1 MNIIETIIQQIDIID
16 FIGKYTNLHQS
27 GRYWKGKCPL
37 HESCDTSETLVVFP
51 DTNSFYCFSCE
62 CGGTVIN
69 FLSDKDKISYRA
81 ATEILAKECNISLK
95 DNKEYQL
102 EASEEIRFTREA
114 DMHHKNVGAIGE
126 YLAKRGL
133 TNSTINDFNLGFHSD
148 CLTIPLRNEHGQ
160 YVSMAIRQFNKKPKY
175 KNSPNSILYKKSS
188 FLFNLDLARKNIKD
202 RLYLCEGYMDAIS
215 GHQMGEPTIAYC
227 GSELH
232 RDQIRKLA
240 SFIRKEITIV
250 ICPDNDEAGVKHLP
264 RTRDH
269 FQSMLSKVNVRVLI
283 MPEECKDIN
292 DLLCAGYELADLP
305 TEHIDIFV
313 IKQLIQR
320 YKTIEEQYV
329 VAEAFLKTIRSPMI
343 RAEAIQTLGEIWK
356 RDVSDLKAYFDSG
369 VSSEQDLLE
378 TLHDASSSLSQL
390 RDIYKRGTYP
400 THFQLLDNCIGGISK
415 GQVFLV
421 GAYSASGKSLTL
433 STPLITPTGKIT
445 MGDAK
450 VGTVVIGEDGCP
462 TTITAVYPQGMKDVY
477 RVTFRD
483 GTYVDCCD
491 EHLWKFKTLDD
502 LHRGN
507 NWQVKPLKDIIKG
520 HKIVRGSTGK
530 QGYNLY
536 IPVPKA
542 TQYKE
547 SQHIVDPYVM
557 GALLG
562 DGGFS
567 CNQIYF
573 TNTEEDVIQSVL
585 DKTSSFGHWRKH
597 NIQYRFNKGHGPNP
611 LTDYILGY
619 FGKIKGDKKFIPNE
633 YMVDS
638 IENRLQL
645 VRGLIDTD
653 GSVDKSGIVTFYSC
667 NKRLAEDFADI
678 IRSLGSRCIFR
689 TQQRKDKSTEYT
701 VRILERSDKWFTSQ
715 KHLNKYNSRL
725 SISRKANRK
734 DELAIVSIQ
743 KMGYQEPMQC
753 ITVDNDDHMYLCG
766 DYIPTHNTDV
776 AIEYILRQIVQN
788 KANVVFFSLE
798 MPRGKIMERIV
809 CKILKKR
816 ISEVKELIIQGDPLV
831 NQVLD
836 KIGKK
841 LYIVDENN
849 LSMHDIERYINTI
862 NTRNLMEGGVDV
874 IVVDYFTYLKG
885 AGDYDG
891 ASEQAL
897 MMKGIAK
904 RYNVI
909 FTMLSQL
916 NRSGNTYEEPT
927 MNQLRMTGDLEASA
941 DYILM
946 IWRPDKAPNL
956 SLEKQQELRNIT
968 RCKVEKARDG
978 MNGPP
983 MFELKYNVHTSRL
996 EEVLTTDN

>member
-1 MNIIETIIQQIDIID
+1 MNITETIMQQVDIID

-37 HESCDTSETLVVFP
+37 HESDDTSETLVVFP

-62 CGGTVIN
+62 CGGSVIN
-69 FLSDKDKISYRA
+69 FLSDKEKISYRA
-81 ATEILAKECNISLK
+81 ATEILANECNISLK

-102 EASEEIRFTREA
+102 EASEEMRFTREA
-114 DMHHKNVGAIGE
+114 EMYHKNVKQITE
-126 YLAKRGL
+126 YLHKRGL
-133 TNSTINDFNLGFHSD
+133 SDDTINDFKLGFHND

-160 YVSMAIRQFNKKPKY
+160 HVSLAIRQFNKKPKY
-175 KNSPNSILYKKSS
+175 KNTPNSILYKKSA
-188 FLFNLDLARKNIKD
+188 FLFNLDLARKHIKD
-202 RLYLCEGYMDAIS
+202 TLYLCEGYMDAIS
-215 GHQMGEPTIAYC
+215 GHQMGVPTVAYC

-232 RDQIRKLA
+232 KDQIKKLGN
-240 SFIRKEITIV
+240 FMRKEITIV

-269 FQSMLSKVNVRVLI
+269 FQAMLPRVNVRVLI

-292 DLLCAGYELADLP
+292 DLLCAGYNLQDLP
-305 TEHIDIFV
+305 TEHIDIFTIKQV
-313 IKQLIQR
+313 IKQ
-320 YKTIEEQYV
+320 YKTIEQQYV

-343 RAEAIQTLGEIWK
+343 RAEAIKALGQIWD

-369 VSSEQDLLE
+369 VSAEEDIVE
-378 TLHDASSSLSQL
+378 TLHDASSSLNQL

-415 GQVFLV
+415 GQVLLI
-421 GAYSASGKSLTL
+421 GAYSSSGKS
-433 STPLITPTGKIT
+433 
-445 MGDAK
+445 
-450 VGTVVIGEDGCP
+450 
-462 TTITAVYPQGMKDVY
+462 
-477 RVTFRD
+477 
-483 GTYVDCCD
+483 
-491 EHLWKFKTLDD
+491 
-502 LHRGN
+502 
-507 NWQVKPLKDIIKG
+507 DI
-520 HKIVRGSTGK
+520 
-530 QGYNLY
+530 
-536 IPVPKA
+536 
-542 TQYKE
+542 
-547 SQHIVDPYVM
+547 
-557 GALLG
+557 
-562 DGGFS
+562 
-567 CNQIYF
+567 
-573 TNTEEDVIQSVL
+573 
-585 DKTSSFGHWRKH
+585 
-597 NIQYRFNKGHGPNP
+597 
-611 LTDYILGY
+611 
-619 FGKIKGDKKFIPNE
+619 
-633 YMVDS
+633 
-638 IENRLQL
+638 
-645 VRGLIDTD
+645 
-653 GSVDKSGIVTFYSC
+653 
-667 NKRLAEDFADI
+667 
-678 IRSLGSRCIFR
+678 
-689 TQQRKDKSTEYT
+689 
-701 VRILERSDKWFTSQ
+701 
-715 KHLNKYNSRL
+715 
-725 SISRKANRK
+725 
-734 DELAIVSIQ
+734 
-743 KMGYQEPMQC
+743 
-753 ITVDNDDHMYLCG
+753 
-766 DYIPTHNTDV
+766 

-816 ISEVKELIIQGDPLV
+816 ISEVKELIMNNDPVV
-831 NQVLD
+831 NQVLE

-862 NTRNLMEGGVDV
+862 NTRNIMDGGVDV
-874 IVVDYFTYLKG
+874 IIVDYFTYLKG

-891 ASEQAL
+891 ASQQAL

-946 IWRPDKAPNL
+946 IWRPDRAPNL

-983 MFELKYNVHTSRL
+983 MFELKYNIHTSRL

>member
-1 MNIIETIIQQIDIID
+1 MNITETIIQQVDIID

-37 HESCDTSETLVVFP
+37 HESDDTSETLVVFP

-62 CGGTVIN
+62 CGGSVIN
-69 FLSDKDKISYRA
+69 FLSDKEKVSYRA

-102 EASEEIRFTREA
+102 EASEEMRFTREA
-114 DMHHKNVGAIGE
+114 DMYHKNVGAIGE

-133 TNSTINDFNLGFHSD
+133 TNSTINDFNLGFHAD

-175 KNSPNSILYKKSS
+175 KNTPNSILYKKSS
-188 FLFNLDLARKNIKD
+188 FLFNLDLARKKIKD
-202 RLYLCEGYMDAIS
+202 RLYVCEGYMDAMS
-215 GHQMGEPTIAYC
+215 GHQMGEPTVAYC

-240 SFIRKEITIV
+240 GFIRKEITIV

-269 FQSMLSKVNVRVLI
+269 FQSMLPKANIRVLI

-313 IKQLIQR
+313 IKQLVKR

-329 VAEAFLKTIRSPMI
+329 VAESFLKTIRSPMI
-343 RAEAIQTLGEIWK
+343 RAEAIQALGEIWK

-378 TLHDASSSLSQL
+378 TLHDASSSLNQL

-400 THFQLLDNCIGGISK
+400 THFQLLDNCIGGVSK
-415 GQVFLV
+415 GQVFLI
-421 GAYSASGKSLTL
+421 GAYSSSGKS
-433 STPLITPTGKIT
+433 
-445 MGDAK
+445 
-450 VGTVVIGEDGCP
+450 
-462 TTITAVYPQGMKDVY
+462 
-477 RVTFRD
+477 
-483 GTYVDCCD
+483 
-491 EHLWKFKTLDD
+491 
-502 LHRGN
+502 
-507 NWQVKPLKDIIKG
+507 DI
-520 HKIVRGSTGK
+520 
-530 QGYNLY
+530 
-536 IPVPKA
+536 
-542 TQYKE
+542 
-547 SQHIVDPYVM
+547 
-557 GALLG
+557 
-562 DGGFS
+562 
-567 CNQIYF
+567 
-573 TNTEEDVIQSVL
+573 
-585 DKTSSFGHWRKH
+585 
-597 NIQYRFNKGHGPNP
+597 
-611 LTDYILGY
+611 
-619 FGKIKGDKKFIPNE
+619 
-633 YMVDS
+633 
-638 IENRLQL
+638 
-645 VRGLIDTD
+645 
-653 GSVDKSGIVTFYSC
+653 
-667 NKRLAEDFADI
+667 
-678 IRSLGSRCIFR
+678 
-689 TQQRKDKSTEYT
+689 
-701 VRILERSDKWFTSQ
+701 
-715 KHLNKYNSRL
+715 
-725 SISRKANRK
+725 
-734 DELAIVSIQ
+734 
-743 KMGYQEPMQC
+743 
-753 ITVDNDDHMYLCG
+753 
-766 DYIPTHNTDV
+766 

-862 NTRNLMEGGVDV
+862 NTRNIMEGGVDV

-946 IWRPDKAPNL
+946 IWRPDRAPNL

-983 MFELKYNVHTSRL
+983 MFELKYDVNTSRL

>member
-1 MNIIETIIQQIDIID
+1 MNITETIMQQVDIID

-37 HESCDTSETLVVFP
+37 HESDDTSETLVVFP

-62 CGGTVIN
+62 CGGSVIN
-69 FLSDKDKISYRA
+69 FLSDKEKISYRA
-81 ATEILAKECNISLK
+81 ATEILANECNISLK

-102 EASEEIRFTREA
+102 EASEEMRFTREA
-114 DMHHKNVGAIGE
+114 DMYHKNVKHIAD
-126 YLAKRGL
+126 YLHKRGL
-133 TNSTINDFNLGFHSD
+133 SDDTINDFKLGFHND

-160 YVSMAIRQFNKKPKY
+160 HVSLAIRQFNKKPKY
-175 KNSPNSILYKKSS
+175 KNTPNSILYKKSG
-188 FLFNLDLARKNIKD
+188 FLFNLDLARKHIKD
-202 RLYLCEGYMDAIS
+202 TLYLCEGYMDAIS
-215 GHQMGEPTIAYC
+215 GHQMGVPTVAYC

-232 RDQIRKLA
+232 KDQIKKLG
-240 SFIRKEITIV
+240 SFMRKEITIV

-269 FQSMLSKVNVRVLI
+269 FQAMLPRVNVRVLI

-292 DLLCAGYELADLP
+292 DLLCAGYNLQDLP
-305 TEHIDIFV
+305 TEHIDIFTIKQV
-313 IKQLIQR
+313 IKQ
-320 YKTIEEQYV
+320 YKTIEQQYV

-343 RAEAIQTLGEIWK
+343 RAEAIKALGQIWD

-369 VSSEQDLLE
+369 VSAEEDIVE
-378 TLHDASSSLSQL
+378 TLHDASSSLNQL

-415 GQVFLV
+415 GQVLLI
-421 GAYSASGKSLTL
+421 GAYSSSGKS
-433 STPLITPTGKIT
+433 
-445 MGDAK
+445 
-450 VGTVVIGEDGCP
+450 
-462 TTITAVYPQGMKDVY
+462 
-477 RVTFRD
+477 
-483 GTYVDCCD
+483 
-491 EHLWKFKTLDD
+491 
-502 LHRGN
+502 
-507 NWQVKPLKDIIKG
+507 DI
-520 HKIVRGSTGK
+520 
-530 QGYNLY
+530 
-536 IPVPKA
+536 
-542 TQYKE
+542 
-547 SQHIVDPYVM
+547 
-557 GALLG
+557 
-562 DGGFS
+562 
-567 CNQIYF
+567 
-573 TNTEEDVIQSVL
+573 
-585 DKTSSFGHWRKH
+585 
-597 NIQYRFNKGHGPNP
+597 
-611 LTDYILGY
+611 
-619 FGKIKGDKKFIPNE
+619 
-633 YMVDS
+633 
-638 IENRLQL
+638 
-645 VRGLIDTD
+645 
-653 GSVDKSGIVTFYSC
+653 
-667 NKRLAEDFADI
+667 
-678 IRSLGSRCIFR
+678 
-689 TQQRKDKSTEYT
+689 
-701 VRILERSDKWFTSQ
+701 
-715 KHLNKYNSRL
+715 
-725 SISRKANRK
+725 
-734 DELAIVSIQ
+734 
-743 KMGYQEPMQC
+743 
-753 ITVDNDDHMYLCG
+753 
-766 DYIPTHNTDV
+766 

-816 ISEVKELIIQGDPLV
+816 ISEVKELIMDGDPVV
-831 NQVLD
+831 NQVLE

-862 NTRNLMEGGVDV
+862 NTRNIMEGGVDV

-891 ASEQAL
+891 ASQQAL

-946 IWRPDKAPNL
+946 IWRPDRAPNL

>member
-1 MNIIETIIQQIDIID
+1 MNITETIMQQVDIID

-37 HESCDTSETLVVFP
+37 HESDDVSETLVVFP

-62 CGGTVIN
+62 CGGSVIN
-69 FLSDKDKISYRA
+69 FLSDKEKVSYRA
-81 ATEILAKECNISLK
+81 ATEILAKECNINLR

-102 EASEEIRFTREA
+102 EASEEMRFTREA
-114 DMHHKNVGAIGE
+114 DMYHKNVHATLE
-126 YLAKRGL
+126 YLHKRGL
-133 TNSTINDFNLGFHSD
+133 SDDAINGFKLGFANDS
-148 CLTIPLRNEHGQ
+148 LTIPLRNEHGQ

-175 KNSPNSILYKKSS
+175 KNTPNSMLYKKSG
-188 FLFNLDLARKNIKD
+188 FLFNLDLARKQIKD
-202 RLYLCEGYMDAIS
+202 TLYVCEGYMDAIS
-215 GHQMGEPTIAYC
+215 GYQMGVPTVAYC

-232 RDQIRKLA
+232 KDQIKKLGTFMRKD
-240 SFIRKEITIV
+240 ITIV

-269 FQSMLSKVNVRVLI
+269 FQSMFPRMNIRVLV

-292 DLLCAGYELADLP
+292 DLLCAGYNIQELP

-313 IKQLIQR
+313 IKQLITR

-329 VAEAFLKTIRSPMI
+329 VAESFLKTIRSPMI
-343 RAEAIQTLGEIWK
+343 RAEAIQALGKIWN

-369 VSSEQDLLE
+369 VSSEEDVVE
-378 TLHDASSSLSQL
+378 SLHDASSSLNQL

-415 GQVFLV
+415 GQVLLI
-421 GAYSASGKSLTL
+421 GAYSSSGKS
-433 STPLITPTGKIT
+433 
-445 MGDAK
+445 
-450 VGTVVIGEDGCP
+450 
-462 TTITAVYPQGMKDVY
+462 
-477 RVTFRD
+477 
-483 GTYVDCCD
+483 
-491 EHLWKFKTLDD
+491 
-502 LHRGN
+502 
-507 NWQVKPLKDIIKG
+507 DI
-520 HKIVRGSTGK
+520 
-530 QGYNLY
+530 
-536 IPVPKA
+536 
-542 TQYKE
+542 
-547 SQHIVDPYVM
+547 
-557 GALLG
+557 
-562 DGGFS
+562 
-567 CNQIYF
+567 
-573 TNTEEDVIQSVL
+573 
-585 DKTSSFGHWRKH
+585 
-597 NIQYRFNKGHGPNP
+597 
-611 LTDYILGY
+611 
-619 FGKIKGDKKFIPNE
+619 
-633 YMVDS
+633 
-638 IENRLQL
+638 
-645 VRGLIDTD
+645 
-653 GSVDKSGIVTFYSC
+653 
-667 NKRLAEDFADI
+667 
-678 IRSLGSRCIFR
+678 
-689 TQQRKDKSTEYT
+689 
-701 VRILERSDKWFTSQ
+701 
-715 KHLNKYNSRL
+715 
-725 SISRKANRK
+725 
-734 DELAIVSIQ
+734 
-743 KMGYQEPMQC
+743 
-753 ITVDNDDHMYLCG
+753 
-766 DYIPTHNTDV
+766 
-776 AIEYILRQIVQN
+776 AIEYILRQIIQN

-798 MPRGKIMERIV
+798 MPRGKIMERII

-816 ISEVKELIIQGDPLV
+816 IPEVKELIMNGDTVV

-862 NTRNLMEGGVDV
+862 NTRNIMEGGVDD

-885 AGDYDG
+885 AGDYEG
-891 ASEQAL
+891 ASAQAL

-946 IWRPDKAPNL
+946 IWRPDRAPNL

-978 MNGPP
+978 MSGPS

-996 EEVLTTDN
+996 DEVLTTDA

>member
-1 MNIIETIIQQIDIID
+1 MNITETIIQQIDIID
-16 FIGKYTNLHQS
+16 FIGKHTNLHQS

-37 HESCDTSETLVVFP
+37 HESDDTSETLVVFP

-69 FLSDKDKISYRA
+69 FVSDKDKISYRA

-102 EASEEIRFTREA
+102 EASEEMRFTREA
-114 DMHHKNVGAIGE
+114 DMYHKNVGAIGE

-160 YVSMAIRQFNKKPKY
+160 YVSMVIRQFSKKPKY
-175 KNSPNSILYKKSS
+175 KNTPNSILYKKSS
-188 FLFNLDLARKNIKD
+188 FLFNLDLARKKIKD

-215 GHQMGEPTIAYC
+215 GHQMGEPTVAYC

-240 SFIRKEITIV
+240 GFIRKEITIV

-269 FQSMLSKVNVRVLI
+269 FQSMLPKTNVRVLV

-313 IKQLIQR
+313 IKQLIKR

-378 TLHDASSSLSQL
+378 TLHDASSSLNQL

-400 THFQLLDNCIGGISK
+400 THFKLLDNCIGGISK

-421 GAYSASGKSLTL
+421 GAYSSSGKS
-433 STPLITPTGKIT
+433 
-445 MGDAK
+445 
-450 VGTVVIGEDGCP
+450 
-462 TTITAVYPQGMKDVY
+462 
-477 RVTFRD
+477 
-483 GTYVDCCD
+483 
-491 EHLWKFKTLDD
+491 
-502 LHRGN
+502 
-507 NWQVKPLKDIIKG
+507 DI
-520 HKIVRGSTGK
+520 
-530 QGYNLY
+530 
-536 IPVPKA
+536 
-542 TQYKE
+542 
-547 SQHIVDPYVM
+547 
-557 GALLG
+557 
-562 DGGFS
+562 
-567 CNQIYF
+567 
-573 TNTEEDVIQSVL
+573 
-585 DKTSSFGHWRKH
+585 
-597 NIQYRFNKGHGPNP
+597 
-611 LTDYILGY
+611 
-619 FGKIKGDKKFIPNE
+619 
-633 YMVDS
+633 
-638 IENRLQL
+638 
-645 VRGLIDTD
+645 
-653 GSVDKSGIVTFYSC
+653 
-667 NKRLAEDFADI
+667 
-678 IRSLGSRCIFR
+678 
-689 TQQRKDKSTEYT
+689 
-701 VRILERSDKWFTSQ
+701 
-715 KHLNKYNSRL
+715 
-725 SISRKANRK
+725 
-734 DELAIVSIQ
+734 
-743 KMGYQEPMQC
+743 
-753 ITVDNDDHMYLCG
+753 
-766 DYIPTHNTDV
+766 

-885 AGDYDG
+885 AGDYEG

-956 SLEKQQELRNIT
+956 SLEKQQEFRNIT

>member
-1 MNIIETIIQQIDIID
+1 MQQVDIID

-37 HESCDTSETLVVFP
+37 HESDDTSETLVVFP

-62 CGGTVIN
+62 CGGSVIN
-69 FLSDKDKISYRA
+69 FLSDKEKISYRA
-81 ATEILAKECNISLK
+81 ATEILANECNISLK

-102 EASEEIRFTREA
+102 EASEEMRFTREA
-114 DMHHKNVGAIGE
+114 EMYHKNVKQITD
-126 YLAKRGL
+126 YLHKRGL
-133 TNSTINDFNLGFHSD
+133 SDDTINDFKLGFHND

-160 YVSMAIRQFNKKPKY
+160 HVSLAIRQFNKKPKY
-175 KNSPNSILYKKSS
+175 KNTPNSILYKKSA
-188 FLFNLDLARKNIKD
+188 FLFNLDLARKHIKD
-202 RLYLCEGYMDAIS
+202 TIYLCEGYMDAIS
-215 GHQMGEPTIAYC
+215 GHQMGVPTVAYC

-232 RDQIRKLA
+232 KDQIKKLGN
-240 SFIRKEITIV
+240 FMRKEITIV

-269 FQSMLSKVNVRVLI
+269 FQAMLPRVNVRVLI

-292 DLLCAGYELADLP
+292 DLLCAGYNIQDLP
-305 TEHIDIFV
+305 TEHIDIFTIKQV
-313 IKQLIQR
+313 IKQ
-320 YKTIEEQYV
+320 YKTIEQQYV

-343 RAEAIQTLGEIWK
+343 RAEAIKAIGQIWD

-369 VSSEQDLLE
+369 VSAEEDIVE
-378 TLHDASSSLSQL
+378 TLHDASSSLNQL

-415 GQVFLV
+415 GQVLLI
-421 GAYSASGKSLTL
+421 GAYSSSGKS
-433 STPLITPTGKIT
+433 
-445 MGDAK
+445 
-450 VGTVVIGEDGCP
+450 
-462 TTITAVYPQGMKDVY
+462 
-477 RVTFRD
+477 
-483 GTYVDCCD
+483 
-491 EHLWKFKTLDD
+491 
-502 LHRGN
+502 
-507 NWQVKPLKDIIKG
+507 DI
-520 HKIVRGSTGK
+520 
-530 QGYNLY
+530 
-536 IPVPKA
+536 
-542 TQYKE
+542 
-547 SQHIVDPYVM
+547 
-557 GALLG
+557 
-562 DGGFS
+562 
-567 CNQIYF
+567 
-573 TNTEEDVIQSVL
+573 
-585 DKTSSFGHWRKH
+585 
-597 NIQYRFNKGHGPNP
+597 
-611 LTDYILGY
+611 
-619 FGKIKGDKKFIPNE
+619 
-633 YMVDS
+633 
-638 IENRLQL
+638 
-645 VRGLIDTD
+645 
-653 GSVDKSGIVTFYSC
+653 
-667 NKRLAEDFADI
+667 
-678 IRSLGSRCIFR
+678 
-689 TQQRKDKSTEYT
+689 
-701 VRILERSDKWFTSQ
+701 
-715 KHLNKYNSRL
+715 
-725 SISRKANRK
+725 
-734 DELAIVSIQ
+734 
-743 KMGYQEPMQC
+743 
-753 ITVDNDDHMYLCG
+753 
-766 DYIPTHNTDV
+766 

-816 ISEVKELIIQGDPLV
+816 ISEVKELIMNNDPVV
-831 NQVLD
+831 NQVLE

-862 NTRNLMEGGVDV
+862 NTRNIMDGGVDV

-891 ASEQAL
+891 ASQQAL

-946 IWRPDKAPNL
+946 IWRPDRAPNL

-983 MFELKYNVHTSRL
+983 MFELKYNIHTSRL

>member
-1 MNIIETIIQQIDIID
+1 MNITETIMQQVDIID

-37 HESCDTSETLVVFP
+37 HESDDTSETLVVFP

-62 CGGTVIN
+62 CGGSVIN
-69 FLSDKDKISYRA
+69 FLSDKEKISYRA
-81 ATEILAKECNISLK
+81 ATEILANECNISLK

-102 EASEEIRFTREA
+102 EASEEMRFTREA
-114 DMHHKNVGAIGE
+114 EMYHKNVKQITD
-126 YLAKRGL
+126 YLHKRGL
-133 TNSTINDFNLGFHSD
+133 SDDTINDFKLGFHND

-160 YVSMAIRQFNKKPKY
+160 HVSLAIRQFNKKPKY
-175 KNSPNSILYKKSS
+175 KNTPNSILYKKSA
-188 FLFNLDLARKNIKD
+188 FLFNLDLARKHIKD
-202 RLYLCEGYMDAIS
+202 TLYLCEGYMDAIS
-215 GHQMGEPTIAYC
+215 GHQMGVPTVAYC

-232 RDQIRKLA
+232 KDQIKKLGN
-240 SFIRKEITIV
+240 FMRKEITIV

-269 FQSMLSKVNVRVLI
+269 FQAMLPRVNVRVLI

-292 DLLCAGYELADLP
+292 DLLCAGYNLQDLP
-305 TEHIDIFV
+305 TEHIDIFTIKQV
-313 IKQLIQR
+313 IKQ
-320 YKTIEEQYV
+320 YKTIEQQYV

-343 RAEAIQTLGEIWK
+343 RAEAIKALGQIWD

-369 VSSEQDLLE
+369 VSAEEDIVE
-378 TLHDASSSLSQL
+378 TLHDASSSLNQL

-415 GQVFLV
+415 GQVLLI
-421 GAYSASGKSLTL
+421 GAYSSSGKS
-433 STPLITPTGKIT
+433 
-445 MGDAK
+445 
-450 VGTVVIGEDGCP
+450 
-462 TTITAVYPQGMKDVY
+462 
-477 RVTFRD
+477 
-483 GTYVDCCD
+483 
-491 EHLWKFKTLDD
+491 
-502 LHRGN
+502 
-507 NWQVKPLKDIIKG
+507 DI
-520 HKIVRGSTGK
+520 
-530 QGYNLY
+530 
-536 IPVPKA
+536 
-542 TQYKE
+542 
-547 SQHIVDPYVM
+547 
-557 GALLG
+557 
-562 DGGFS
+562 
-567 CNQIYF
+567 
-573 TNTEEDVIQSVL
+573 
-585 DKTSSFGHWRKH
+585 
-597 NIQYRFNKGHGPNP
+597 
-611 LTDYILGY
+611 
-619 FGKIKGDKKFIPNE
+619 
-633 YMVDS
+633 
-638 IENRLQL
+638 
-645 VRGLIDTD
+645 
-653 GSVDKSGIVTFYSC
+653 
-667 NKRLAEDFADI
+667 
-678 IRSLGSRCIFR
+678 
-689 TQQRKDKSTEYT
+689 
-701 VRILERSDKWFTSQ
+701 
-715 KHLNKYNSRL
+715 
-725 SISRKANRK
+725 
-734 DELAIVSIQ
+734 
-743 KMGYQEPMQC
+743 
-753 ITVDNDDHMYLCG
+753 
-766 DYIPTHNTDV
+766 

-816 ISEVKELIIQGDPLV
+816 ISEVKELIMNNDPVV
-831 NQVLD
+831 NQVLE

-862 NTRNLMEGGVDV
+862 NTRNIMDGGVDV

-891 ASEQAL
+891 ASQQAL

-946 IWRPDKAPNL
+946 IWRPDRAPNL

-983 MFELKYNVHTSRL
+983 MFELKYNIHTSRL

>member
-1 MNIIETIIQQIDIID
+1 MNITETIIQQVDIID

-37 HESCDTSETLVVFP
+37 HESDDTSETLVVFP

-62 CGGTVIN
+62 CGGSVIN
-69 FLSDKDKISYRA
+69 FLSDKEKVSYRA
-81 ATEILAKECNISLK
+81 ATELLAKECNISLK
-95 DNKEYQL
+95 NNKEYQL
-102 EASEEIRFTREA
+102 EASEEMRFTREA
-114 DMHHKNVGAIGE
+114 DMYHKNVGAIGE

-175 KNSPNSILYKKSS
+175 KNTPNSILYKKSS

-202 RLYLCEGYMDAIS
+202 RLYVCEGYMDAMS
-215 GHQMGEPTIAYC
+215 GHQMGEPTVAYC

-240 SFIRKEITIV
+240 GFIRKEITIV

-269 FQSMLSKVNVRVLI
+269 FQSMLPKANIRVLI

-292 DLLCAGYELADLP
+292 DLLCTGYELSELP

-313 IKQLIQR
+313 IKQLVKR

-329 VAEAFLKTIRSPMI
+329 VAESFLKTIRSPMI
-343 RAEAIQTLGEIWK
+343 RAEAIQALGEIWN

-378 TLHDASSSLSQL
+378 TLHDASSSLNQL

-400 THFQLLDNCIGGISK
+400 THFQLLDNCIGGVSK
-415 GQVFLV
+415 GQVFLI
-421 GAYSASGKSLTL
+421 GAYSSSGKS
-433 STPLITPTGKIT
+433 
-445 MGDAK
+445 
-450 VGTVVIGEDGCP
+450 
-462 TTITAVYPQGMKDVY
+462 
-477 RVTFRD
+477 
-483 GTYVDCCD
+483 
-491 EHLWKFKTLDD
+491 
-502 LHRGN
+502 
-507 NWQVKPLKDIIKG
+507 DI
-520 HKIVRGSTGK
+520 
-530 QGYNLY
+530 
-536 IPVPKA
+536 
-542 TQYKE
+542 
-547 SQHIVDPYVM
+547 
-557 GALLG
+557 
-562 DGGFS
+562 
-567 CNQIYF
+567 
-573 TNTEEDVIQSVL
+573 
-585 DKTSSFGHWRKH
+585 
-597 NIQYRFNKGHGPNP
+597 
-611 LTDYILGY
+611 
-619 FGKIKGDKKFIPNE
+619 
-633 YMVDS
+633 
-638 IENRLQL
+638 
-645 VRGLIDTD
+645 
-653 GSVDKSGIVTFYSC
+653 
-667 NKRLAEDFADI
+667 
-678 IRSLGSRCIFR
+678 
-689 TQQRKDKSTEYT
+689 
-701 VRILERSDKWFTSQ
+701 
-715 KHLNKYNSRL
+715 
-725 SISRKANRK
+725 
-734 DELAIVSIQ
+734 
-743 KMGYQEPMQC
+743 
-753 ITVDNDDHMYLCG
+753 
-766 DYIPTHNTDV
+766 

-816 ISEVKELIIQGDPLV
+816 IAEVKELIIQGDPLV

-862 NTRNLMEGGVDV
+862 NTRNIMEGGVDV

-946 IWRPDKAPNL
+946 IWRPDRAPNL

-978 MNGPP
+978 MSGPP
-983 MFELKYNVHTSRL
+983 MFELKYNVETCRL
-996 EEVLTTDN
+996 EEVLTTD

>member
-1 MNIIETIIQQIDIID
+1 MNITETIIQQVDIID

-37 HESCDTSETLVVFP
+37 HESDDTSETLVVFP

-62 CGGTVIN
+62 CGGSVIN
-69 FLSDKDKISYRA
+69 FLSDKEKVSYRA

-102 EASEEIRFTREA
+102 EASEEMRFTREA
-114 DMHHKNVGAIGE
+114 DMYHKNVGAIGE

-175 KNSPNSILYKKSS
+175 KNTPNSILYKKSS
-188 FLFNLDLARKNIKD
+188 FLFNLDLARKKIKD
-202 RLYLCEGYMDAIS
+202 RLYVCEGYMDAMS
-215 GHQMGEPTIAYC
+215 GHQMGEPTVAYC

-240 SFIRKEITIV
+240 GFIRKEITIV

-269 FQSMLSKVNVRVLI
+269 FQSMLPKANIRVLI

-313 IKQLIQR
+313 IKQLVKR

-329 VAEAFLKTIRSPMI
+329 VAESFLKTIRSPMI
-343 RAEAIQTLGEIWK
+343 RAEAIQALGEIWK

-378 TLHDASSSLSQL
+378 TLHDASSSLNQL

-400 THFQLLDNCIGGISK
+400 THFQLLDNCIGGVSK
-415 GQVFLV
+415 GQVFLI
-421 GAYSASGKSLTL
+421 GAYSSSGKS
-433 STPLITPTGKIT
+433 
-445 MGDAK
+445 
-450 VGTVVIGEDGCP
+450 
-462 TTITAVYPQGMKDVY
+462 
-477 RVTFRD
+477 
-483 GTYVDCCD
+483 
-491 EHLWKFKTLDD
+491 
-502 LHRGN
+502 
-507 NWQVKPLKDIIKG
+507 DI
-520 HKIVRGSTGK
+520 
-530 QGYNLY
+530 
-536 IPVPKA
+536 
-542 TQYKE
+542 
-547 SQHIVDPYVM
+547 
-557 GALLG
+557 
-562 DGGFS
+562 
-567 CNQIYF
+567 
-573 TNTEEDVIQSVL
+573 
-585 DKTSSFGHWRKH
+585 
-597 NIQYRFNKGHGPNP
+597 
-611 LTDYILGY
+611 
-619 FGKIKGDKKFIPNE
+619 
-633 YMVDS
+633 
-638 IENRLQL
+638 
-645 VRGLIDTD
+645 
-653 GSVDKSGIVTFYSC
+653 
-667 NKRLAEDFADI
+667 
-678 IRSLGSRCIFR
+678 
-689 TQQRKDKSTEYT
+689 
-701 VRILERSDKWFTSQ
+701 
-715 KHLNKYNSRL
+715 
-725 SISRKANRK
+725 
-734 DELAIVSIQ
+734 
-743 KMGYQEPMQC
+743 
-753 ITVDNDDHMYLCG
+753 
-766 DYIPTHNTDV
+766 

-816 ISEVKELIIQGDPLV
+816 IAEVKELIIQGDPLV

-862 NTRNLMEGGVDV
+862 NTRNIMEGGVDV

-946 IWRPDKAPNL
+946 IWRPDRAPNL

-983 MFELKYNVHTSRL
+983 MFELKYDVYTSRL

>member
-1 MNIIETIIQQIDIID
+1 MNITETIIQQVDIID

-37 HESCDTSETLVVFP
+37 HESDDTSETLVVFP

-62 CGGTVIN
+62 CGGSVIN
-69 FLSDKDKISYRA
+69 FLSDKEKISYRA

-102 EASEEIRFTREA
+102 EASEEMRFTREA
-114 DMHHKNVGAIGE
+114 DMYHKNIGSIGE

-160 YVSMAIRQFNKKPKY
+160 YVSMAVRQFNKKPKY
-175 KNSPNSILYKKSS
+175 KNTPNSILYKKSS
-188 FLFNLDLARKNIKD
+188 FLFNLDLARKKIKD
-202 RLYLCEGYMDAIS
+202 RLYVCEGYMDAMS
-215 GHQMGEPTIAYC
+215 GHQMGESTVAYC

-240 SFIRKEITIV
+240 GFIRKEITIV

-269 FQSMLSKVNVRVLI
+269 FQSMLPKANIRVLI

-313 IKQLIQR
+313 IKQLVKR

-329 VAEAFLKTIRSPMI
+329 VAESFLKTIRSPMI
-343 RAEAIQTLGEIWK
+343 RAEAIQALGEIWN

-378 TLHDASSSLSQL
+378 TLHDASSSLNQL

-400 THFQLLDNCIGGISK
+400 THFQLLDNCIGGVSK
-415 GQVFLV
+415 GQVFLI
-421 GAYSASGKSLTL
+421 GAYSSSGKS
-433 STPLITPTGKIT
+433 
-445 MGDAK
+445 
-450 VGTVVIGEDGCP
+450 
-462 TTITAVYPQGMKDVY
+462 
-477 RVTFRD
+477 
-483 GTYVDCCD
+483 
-491 EHLWKFKTLDD
+491 
-502 LHRGN
+502 
-507 NWQVKPLKDIIKG
+507 DI
-520 HKIVRGSTGK
+520 
-530 QGYNLY
+530 
-536 IPVPKA
+536 
-542 TQYKE
+542 
-547 SQHIVDPYVM
+547 
-557 GALLG
+557 
-562 DGGFS
+562 
-567 CNQIYF
+567 
-573 TNTEEDVIQSVL
+573 
-585 DKTSSFGHWRKH
+585 
-597 NIQYRFNKGHGPNP
+597 
-611 LTDYILGY
+611 
-619 FGKIKGDKKFIPNE
+619 
-633 YMVDS
+633 
-638 IENRLQL
+638 
-645 VRGLIDTD
+645 
-653 GSVDKSGIVTFYSC
+653 
-667 NKRLAEDFADI
+667 
-678 IRSLGSRCIFR
+678 
-689 TQQRKDKSTEYT
+689 
-701 VRILERSDKWFTSQ
+701 
-715 KHLNKYNSRL
+715 
-725 SISRKANRK
+725 
-734 DELAIVSIQ
+734 
-743 KMGYQEPMQC
+743 
-753 ITVDNDDHMYLCG
+753 
-766 DYIPTHNTDV
+766 

-862 NTRNLMEGGVDV
+862 NTRNIMEGGVDV

-946 IWRPDKAPNL
+946 IWRPDRAPNL

-978 MNGPP
+978 MSGPP
-983 MFELKYNVHTSRL
+983 MFELKYNVETCRL
-996 EEVLTTDN
+996 EEVLTTD

>member
-1 MNIIETIIQQIDIID
+1 MNITETIIQQVDIID

-37 HESCDTSETLVVFP
+37 HESDDTSETLVVFP

-102 EASEEIRFTREA
+102 EASEEMRFTREA
-114 DMHHKNVGAIGE
+114 DMYHKNVGAIGE

-175 KNSPNSILYKKSS
+175 KNTPNSILYKKSS
-188 FLFNLDLARKNIKD
+188 FLFNLDLARKKIKD
-202 RLYLCEGYMDAIS
+202 RLYVCEGYMDAMS
-215 GHQMGEPTIAYC
+215 GHQMGEPTVAYC

-240 SFIRKEITIV
+240 GFIRKEITIV

-269 FQSMLSKVNVRVLI
+269 FQSMLPKANIRVLI

-313 IKQLIQR
+313 IKQLVKR

-343 RAEAIQTLGEIWK
+343 RAEAIQALGEIWK

-378 TLHDASSSLSQL
+378 TLHDASSSLNQL

-400 THFQLLDNCIGGISK
+400 THFQLLDNCIGGVSK
-415 GQVFLV
+415 GQVFLI
-421 GAYSASGKSLTL
+421 GAYSSSGKS
-433 STPLITPTGKIT
+433 
-445 MGDAK
+445 
-450 VGTVVIGEDGCP
+450 
-462 TTITAVYPQGMKDVY
+462 
-477 RVTFRD
+477 
-483 GTYVDCCD
+483 
-491 EHLWKFKTLDD
+491 
-502 LHRGN
+502 
-507 NWQVKPLKDIIKG
+507 DI
-520 HKIVRGSTGK
+520 
-530 QGYNLY
+530 
-536 IPVPKA
+536 
-542 TQYKE
+542 
-547 SQHIVDPYVM
+547 
-557 GALLG
+557 
-562 DGGFS
+562 
-567 CNQIYF
+567 
-573 TNTEEDVIQSVL
+573 
-585 DKTSSFGHWRKH
+585 
-597 NIQYRFNKGHGPNP
+597 
-611 LTDYILGY
+611 
-619 FGKIKGDKKFIPNE
+619 
-633 YMVDS
+633 
-638 IENRLQL
+638 
-645 VRGLIDTD
+645 
-653 GSVDKSGIVTFYSC
+653 
-667 NKRLAEDFADI
+667 
-678 IRSLGSRCIFR
+678 
-689 TQQRKDKSTEYT
+689 
-701 VRILERSDKWFTSQ
+701 
-715 KHLNKYNSRL
+715 
-725 SISRKANRK
+725 
-734 DELAIVSIQ
+734 
-743 KMGYQEPMQC
+743 
-753 ITVDNDDHMYLCG
+753 
-766 DYIPTHNTDV
+766 

-816 ISEVKELIIQGDPLV
+816 IAEVKELIIQGDPLV

-862 NTRNLMEGGVDV
+862 NTRNIMEGGVDV

-916 NRSGNTYEEPT
+916 NRSGNTYDEPT

-946 IWRPDKAPNL
+946 IWRPDRAPNL

-983 MFELKYNVHTSRL
+983 MFELKYDVNTSRL

>member
-1 MNIIETIIQQIDIID
+1 MNITETIMQQVDIID

-37 HESCDTSETLVVFP
+37 HESDDTSETLVVFP

-62 CGGTVIN
+62 CGGSVIN
-69 FLSDKDKISYRA
+69 FLSDKEKISYRA
-81 ATEILAKECNISLK
+81 ATEILANECNISLK

-102 EASEEIRFTREA
+102 EASEEMRFTREA
-114 DMHHKNVGAIGE
+114 EMYHKNVKQITD
-126 YLAKRGL
+126 YLHKRGL
-133 TNSTINDFNLGFHSD
+133 SDDTINDFKLGFHND

-160 YVSMAIRQFNKKPKY
+160 HVSLAIRQFNKKPKY
-175 KNSPNSILYKKSS
+175 KNTPNSILYKKSA
-188 FLFNLDLARKNIKD
+188 FLFNLDLARKHIKD
-202 RLYLCEGYMDAIS
+202 TLYLCEGYMDAIS
-215 GHQMGEPTIAYC
+215 GHQMGVPTVAYC

-232 RDQIRKLA
+232 KDQIKKLGN
-240 SFIRKEITIV
+240 FMRKEITIV

-269 FQSMLSKVNVRVLI
+269 FQAMLPRVNVRVLI

-292 DLLCAGYELADLP
+292 DLLCAGYNLQDLP
-305 TEHIDIFV
+305 TEHIDIFT
-313 IKQLIQR
+313 IKQIIKQ
-320 YKTIEEQYV
+320 YKTIEQQYV

-343 RAEAIQTLGEIWK
+343 RAEAIKALGQIWD

-369 VSSEQDLLE
+369 VSAEEDIVE
-378 TLHDASSSLSQL
+378 TLHDASSSLNQL

-415 GQVFLV
+415 GQVLLI
-421 GAYSASGKSLTL
+421 GAYSSSGKS
-433 STPLITPTGKIT
+433 
-445 MGDAK
+445 
-450 VGTVVIGEDGCP
+450 
-462 TTITAVYPQGMKDVY
+462 
-477 RVTFRD
+477 
-483 GTYVDCCD
+483 
-491 EHLWKFKTLDD
+491 
-502 LHRGN
+502 
-507 NWQVKPLKDIIKG
+507 DI
-520 HKIVRGSTGK
+520 
-530 QGYNLY
+530 
-536 IPVPKA
+536 
-542 TQYKE
+542 
-547 SQHIVDPYVM
+547 
-557 GALLG
+557 
-562 DGGFS
+562 
-567 CNQIYF
+567 
-573 TNTEEDVIQSVL
+573 
-585 DKTSSFGHWRKH
+585 
-597 NIQYRFNKGHGPNP
+597 
-611 LTDYILGY
+611 
-619 FGKIKGDKKFIPNE
+619 
-633 YMVDS
+633 
-638 IENRLQL
+638 
-645 VRGLIDTD
+645 
-653 GSVDKSGIVTFYSC
+653 
-667 NKRLAEDFADI
+667 
-678 IRSLGSRCIFR
+678 
-689 TQQRKDKSTEYT
+689 
-701 VRILERSDKWFTSQ
+701 
-715 KHLNKYNSRL
+715 
-725 SISRKANRK
+725 
-734 DELAIVSIQ
+734 
-743 KMGYQEPMQC
+743 
-753 ITVDNDDHMYLCG
+753 
-766 DYIPTHNTDV
+766 

-816 ISEVKELIIQGDPLV
+816 ISEVKELIMNNDPVV
-831 NQVLD
+831 NQVLE

-862 NTRNLMEGGVDV
+862 NTRNIMDGGVDV

-891 ASEQAL
+891 ASQQAL

-946 IWRPDKAPNL
+946 IWRPDRAPNL

-983 MFELKYNVHTSRL
+983 MFELKYNIHTSRL

>member
-1 MNIIETIIQQIDIID
+1 MNITETIMQQVDIID

-37 HESCDTSETLVVFP
+37 HESDDVSETLVVFP

-62 CGGTVIN
+62 CGGSVIN
-69 FLSDKDKISYRA
+69 FLSDKEKVSYRA
-81 ATEILAKECNISLK
+81 ATEILAKECNINLR

-102 EASEEIRFTREA
+102 EASEEMRFTREA
-114 DMHHKNVGAIGE
+114 DMYHKNVHATLE
-126 YLAKRGL
+126 YLHKRGL
-133 TNSTINDFNLGFHSD
+133 SDDTINAFKLGFANDS
-148 CLTIPLRNEHGQ
+148 LTIPLRNEHGQ

-175 KNSPNSILYKKSS
+175 KNTPNSMLYKKSG
-188 FLFNLDLARKNIKD
+188 FLFNLDLARKQIKD
-202 RLYLCEGYMDAIS
+202 TLYVCEGYMDAIS
-215 GHQMGEPTIAYC
+215 GYQMGVPTVAYC

-232 RDQIRKLA
+232 KDQIKKLGTFMRKD
-240 SFIRKEITIV
+240 ITIV

-269 FQSMLSKVNVRVLI
+269 FQSMFPRMNIRVLV

-292 DLLCAGYELADLP
+292 DLLCAGYNIQELP

-313 IKQLIQR
+313 IKQLITR

-329 VAEAFLKTIRSPMI
+329 VAESFLKTIRSPMI
-343 RAEAIQTLGEIWK
+343 RAEAIQALGKIWN

-369 VSSEQDLLE
+369 VSSEEDVVE
-378 TLHDASSSLSQL
+378 SLHDASSSLNQL

-415 GQVFLV
+415 GQVLLI
-421 GAYSASGKSLTL
+421 GAYSASGKALTFD
-433 STPLITPTGKIT
+433 TPLITPTGKIL
-445 MGDAK
+445 MKDVK
-450 VGTVVIGEDGCP
+450 VGDILIGEDGKP
-462 TTITAVYPQGMKDVY
+462 TRVTNVYPQGKKDVY

-491 EHLWKFKTLDD
+491 EHLWKFKTLTD
-502 LHRGN
+502 LHRDKE
-507 NWQVKPLKDIIKG
+507 WKVMSLHEIRTKYKLC
-520 HKIVRGSTGK
+520 RGSQNQ

-536 IPVPKA
+536 IPVSDPV
-542 TQYKE
+542 QYSARK
-547 SQHIVDPYVM
+547 HVIRPYTM

-567 CNQIYF
+567 SKQISF
-573 TNTEEDVIQSVL
+573 TNTEQDVIQRVIQE
-585 DKTSSFGHWRKH
+585 TSKYGRWSHRG
-597 NIQYRFNKGHGPNP
+597 IQYHFCKGYGNNP
-611 LTDYILGY
+611 FTDYILLT
-619 FGKIKGDKKFIPNE
+619 FGKITGDKKFIPDE
-633 YMVDS
+633 YKIDS
-638 IENRLQL
+638 FDNRVQL
-645 VRGLIDTD
+645 IQGLIDTD
-653 GSVDKSGIVTFYSC
+653 GSVDKSGIVTFHSC
-667 NKRLAEDFADI
+667 NLQLALDVADVVRSCG
-678 IRSLGSRCIFR
+678 IRCVIHTINRDG
-689 TQQRKDKSTEYT
+689 KSTEYE
-701 VRILERSDKWFTSQ
+701 VRFMDTSDKWFTSY
-715 KHLNKYNSRL
+715 KHTKKYRSCPDITRQ
-725 SISRKANRK
+725 RNRK
-734 DELAIVSIQ
+734 RELAIISIEKLPEQ
-743 KMGYQEPMQC
+743 QEMQC
-753 ITVDNDDHMYLCG
+753 IRVDNNDHMFLCG
-766 DYIPTHNTDV
+766 DYIPTHNTDI
-776 AIEYILRQIVQN
+776 AIEYILRQIIQN

-798 MPRGKIMERIV
+798 MPRGKIMERII

-816 ISEVKELIIQGDPLV
+816 IPEVKELIMNGDTVV

-862 NTRNLMEGGVDV
+862 NTRNIMDGGVD
-874 IVVDYFTYLKG
+874 IIIVDYFTYLKG
-885 AGDYDG
+885 AGDYEG
-891 ASEQAL
+891 ASAQAL

-946 IWRPDKAPNL
+946 IWRPDRAPNL

-978 MNGPP
+978 MSGPP

-996 EEVLTTDN
+996 EEVLTTDA

>member
-1 MNIIETIIQQIDIID
+1 MQQVDIID

-37 HESCDTSETLVVFP
+37 HESDDTSETLVVFP

-62 CGGTVIN
+62 CGGSVIN
-69 FLSDKDKISYRA
+69 FLSDKEKISYRA
-81 ATEILAKECNISLK
+81 ATEILANECNIRLK

-102 EASEEIRFTREA
+102 EASEEMRFTREA
-114 DMHHKNVGAIGE
+114 DMYHKNVKHIAD
-126 YLAKRGL
+126 YLHKRGL
-133 TNSTINDFNLGFHSD
+133 SDNTINDFKLGFHND

-160 YVSMAIRQFNKKPKY
+160 HVSLAIRQFNKKPKY
-175 KNSPNSILYKKSS
+175 KNTPNSILYKKSG
-188 FLFNLDLARKNIKD
+188 FLFNLDLARKHIKD
-202 RLYLCEGYMDAIS
+202 TLYLCEGYMDAIS
-215 GHQMGEPTIAYC
+215 GHQMGVPTVAYC

-232 RDQIRKLA
+232 KDQIKKLGN
-240 SFIRKEITIV
+240 FMRKEITIV

-269 FQSMLSKVNVRVLI
+269 FQAMLPRVNVRVLI

-292 DLLCAGYELADLP
+292 DLLCAGYNLQDLP
-305 TEHIDIFV
+305 TEHIDIFTIKQV
-313 IKQLIQR
+313 IKQ
-320 YKTIEEQYV
+320 YKTIEQQYV

-343 RAEAIQTLGEIWK
+343 RAEAIKALGQIWD

-369 VSSEQDLLE
+369 VSAEEDIVE
-378 TLHDASSSLSQL
+378 TLHDASSSLNQL

-415 GQVFLV
+415 GQVLLI
-421 GAYSASGKSLTL
+421 GAYSSSGKS
-433 STPLITPTGKIT
+433 
-445 MGDAK
+445 
-450 VGTVVIGEDGCP
+450 
-462 TTITAVYPQGMKDVY
+462 
-477 RVTFRD
+477 
-483 GTYVDCCD
+483 
-491 EHLWKFKTLDD
+491 
-502 LHRGN
+502 
-507 NWQVKPLKDIIKG
+507 DI
-520 HKIVRGSTGK
+520 
-530 QGYNLY
+530 
-536 IPVPKA
+536 
-542 TQYKE
+542 
-547 SQHIVDPYVM
+547 
-557 GALLG
+557 
-562 DGGFS
+562 
-567 CNQIYF
+567 
-573 TNTEEDVIQSVL
+573 
-585 DKTSSFGHWRKH
+585 
-597 NIQYRFNKGHGPNP
+597 
-611 LTDYILGY
+611 
-619 FGKIKGDKKFIPNE
+619 
-633 YMVDS
+633 
-638 IENRLQL
+638 
-645 VRGLIDTD
+645 
-653 GSVDKSGIVTFYSC
+653 
-667 NKRLAEDFADI
+667 
-678 IRSLGSRCIFR
+678 
-689 TQQRKDKSTEYT
+689 
-701 VRILERSDKWFTSQ
+701 
-715 KHLNKYNSRL
+715 
-725 SISRKANRK
+725 
-734 DELAIVSIQ
+734 
-743 KMGYQEPMQC
+743 
-753 ITVDNDDHMYLCG
+753 
-766 DYIPTHNTDV
+766 

-816 ISEVKELIIQGDPLV
+816 ISEVKELIMDGDPVV
-831 NQVLD
+831 NQVLE

-862 NTRNLMEGGVDV
+862 NTRNIMEGGVDV

-891 ASEQAL
+891 ASQQAL

-946 IWRPDKAPNL
+946 IWRPDRAPNL

-983 MFELKYNVHTSRL
+983 MFELKYNVHTSQL

>member
-1 MNIIETIIQQIDIID
+1 MNITETIIQQVDIID

-37 HESCDTSETLVVFP
+37 HESDDTSETLVVFP

-62 CGGTVIN
+62 CGGSVIN
-69 FLSDKDKISYRA
+69 FLSDKEKVSYRA

-102 EASEEIRFTREA
+102 EASEEMRFTREA
-114 DMHHKNVGAIGE
+114 DMYHKNVGAIGE

-160 YVSMAIRQFNKKPKY
+160 YVSMAVRQFNKKPKY
-175 KNSPNSILYKKSS
+175 KNTPNSILYKKSA
-188 FLFNLDLARKNIKD
+188 FLFNLDLARKKIKD
-202 RLYLCEGYMDAIS
+202 RLYVCEGYMDAIS
-215 GHQMGEPTIAYC
+215 GHQMGEPTVAYC

-232 RDQIRKLA
+232 RDQIRKLTG
-240 SFIRKEITIV
+240 FIRKEITIV
-250 ICPDNDEAGVKHLP
+250 ICPDNDDAGVKHLP

-269 FQSMLSKVNVRVLI
+269 FQSMLPKANIRVLI

-313 IKQLIQR
+313 IKQLVKR

-329 VAEAFLKTIRSPMI
+329 VAESFLKTIRSPMI
-343 RAEAIQTLGEIWK
+343 RAEAIQALGVIWN

-378 TLHDASSSLSQL
+378 TLHDASSSLNQL

-400 THFQLLDNCIGGISK
+400 THFQLLDNCIGGVSK
-415 GQVFLV
+415 GQVFLI
-421 GAYSASGKSLTL
+421 GAYSSSGKS
-433 STPLITPTGKIT
+433 
-445 MGDAK
+445 
-450 VGTVVIGEDGCP
+450 
-462 TTITAVYPQGMKDVY
+462 
-477 RVTFRD
+477 
-483 GTYVDCCD
+483 
-491 EHLWKFKTLDD
+491 
-502 LHRGN
+502 
-507 NWQVKPLKDIIKG
+507 DI
-520 HKIVRGSTGK
+520 
-530 QGYNLY
+530 
-536 IPVPKA
+536 
-542 TQYKE
+542 
-547 SQHIVDPYVM
+547 
-557 GALLG
+557 
-562 DGGFS
+562 
-567 CNQIYF
+567 
-573 TNTEEDVIQSVL
+573 
-585 DKTSSFGHWRKH
+585 
-597 NIQYRFNKGHGPNP
+597 
-611 LTDYILGY
+611 
-619 FGKIKGDKKFIPNE
+619 
-633 YMVDS
+633 
-638 IENRLQL
+638 
-645 VRGLIDTD
+645 
-653 GSVDKSGIVTFYSC
+653 
-667 NKRLAEDFADI
+667 
-678 IRSLGSRCIFR
+678 
-689 TQQRKDKSTEYT
+689 
-701 VRILERSDKWFTSQ
+701 
-715 KHLNKYNSRL
+715 
-725 SISRKANRK
+725 
-734 DELAIVSIQ
+734 
-743 KMGYQEPMQC
+743 
-753 ITVDNDDHMYLCG
+753 
-766 DYIPTHNTDV
+766 

-862 NTRNLMEGGVDV
+862 NTRNIMEGGVDV

-946 IWRPDKAPNL
+946 IWRPDRAPNL

-978 MNGPP
+978 MSGPP
-983 MFELKYNVHTSRL
+983 MFELKYNVETCRL
-996 EEVLTTDN
+996 EEVLTTDG

>member
-1 MNIIETIIQQIDIID
+1 MNITETIIQQVDIID

-37 HESCDTSETLVVFP
+37 HESDDTSETLVVFP

-62 CGGTVIN
+62 CGGSVIN
-69 FLSDKDKISYRA
+69 FLSDKEKVSYRA
-81 ATEILAKECNISLK
+81 ATELLAKECNISLK

-102 EASEEIRFTREA
+102 EASEEMRFTREA
-114 DMHHKNVGAIGE
+114 DMYHKNVGAIGE

-175 KNSPNSILYKKSS
+175 KNTPNSILYKKSS
-188 FLFNLDLARKNIKD
+188 FLFNLDLARKKIKD
-202 RLYLCEGYMDAIS
+202 RLYVCEGYMDAMS
-215 GHQMGEPTIAYC
+215 GHQMGEPAVAYC

-240 SFIRKEITIV
+240 GFIRKEITIV

-269 FQSMLSKVNVRVLI
+269 FQSMLPKANIRVLI

-292 DLLCAGYELADLP
+292 DLLCAGYELAELP

-313 IKQLIQR
+313 IKQLVKR

-329 VAEAFLKTIRSPMI
+329 VAESFLKTIRSPMI
-343 RAEAIQTLGEIWK
+343 RAEAIQALGAIWN

-378 TLHDASSSLSQL
+378 TLHDASSSLNQL

-400 THFQLLDNCIGGISK
+400 THFQLLDNCIGGVSK
-415 GQVFLV
+415 GQVFLI
-421 GAYSASGKSLTL
+421 GAYSSSGKS
-433 STPLITPTGKIT
+433 
-445 MGDAK
+445 
-450 VGTVVIGEDGCP
+450 
-462 TTITAVYPQGMKDVY
+462 
-477 RVTFRD
+477 
-483 GTYVDCCD
+483 
-491 EHLWKFKTLDD
+491 
-502 LHRGN
+502 
-507 NWQVKPLKDIIKG
+507 DI
-520 HKIVRGSTGK
+520 
-530 QGYNLY
+530 
-536 IPVPKA
+536 
-542 TQYKE
+542 
-547 SQHIVDPYVM
+547 
-557 GALLG
+557 
-562 DGGFS
+562 
-567 CNQIYF
+567 
-573 TNTEEDVIQSVL
+573 
-585 DKTSSFGHWRKH
+585 
-597 NIQYRFNKGHGPNP
+597 
-611 LTDYILGY
+611 
-619 FGKIKGDKKFIPNE
+619 
-633 YMVDS
+633 
-638 IENRLQL
+638 
-645 VRGLIDTD
+645 
-653 GSVDKSGIVTFYSC
+653 
-667 NKRLAEDFADI
+667 
-678 IRSLGSRCIFR
+678 
-689 TQQRKDKSTEYT
+689 
-701 VRILERSDKWFTSQ
+701 
-715 KHLNKYNSRL
+715 
-725 SISRKANRK
+725 
-734 DELAIVSIQ
+734 
-743 KMGYQEPMQC
+743 
-753 ITVDNDDHMYLCG
+753 
-766 DYIPTHNTDV
+766 

-862 NTRNLMEGGVDV
+862 NTRNIMEGGVDV

-946 IWRPDKAPNL
+946 IWRPDRAPNL

-983 MFELKYNVHTSRL
+983 MFELKYNIETCRL
-996 EEVLTTDN
+996 EEVLTTDT

>member
-1 MNIIETIIQQIDIID
+1 MNITETIMQQVDIID

-37 HESCDTSETLVVFP
+37 HESDDASETLVVFP

-62 CGGTVIN
+62 CGGSVIN
-69 FLSDKDKISYRA
+69 FLSDKEKISYRA
-81 ATEILAKECNISLK
+81 ATEILANECNISLK

-102 EASEEIRFTREA
+102 EASEEMRFTREA
-114 DMHHKNVGAIGE
+114 EMYHKNVKQITD
-126 YLAKRGL
+126 YLHKRGL
-133 TNSTINDFNLGFHSD
+133 SDDTINDFKLGFHND

-160 YVSMAIRQFNKKPKY
+160 HVSLAIRQFNKKPKY
-175 KNSPNSILYKKSS
+175 KNTPNSILYKKSA
-188 FLFNLDLARKNIKD
+188 FLFNLDLARKHIKD
-202 RLYLCEGYMDAIS
+202 TLYLCEGYMDAIS
-215 GHQMGEPTIAYC
+215 GHQMGVPTVAYC

-232 RDQIRKLA
+232 KDQIKKLGN
-240 SFIRKEITIV
+240 FMRKEITIV

-269 FQSMLSKVNVRVLI
+269 FQAMLPRVNVRVLI

-292 DLLCAGYELADLP
+292 DLLCAGYNLQDLP
-305 TEHIDIFV
+305 TEHIDIFTIKQV
-313 IKQLIQR
+313 IKQ
-320 YKTIEEQYV
+320 YKTIEQQYV

-343 RAEAIQTLGEIWK
+343 RAEAIKALGQIWD

-369 VSSEQDLLE
+369 VSAEEDIVE
-378 TLHDASSSLSQL
+378 TLHDASSSLNQL

-415 GQVFLV
+415 GQVLLI
-421 GAYSASGKSLTL
+421 GAYSSSGKS
-433 STPLITPTGKIT
+433 
-445 MGDAK
+445 
-450 VGTVVIGEDGCP
+450 
-462 TTITAVYPQGMKDVY
+462 
-477 RVTFRD
+477 
-483 GTYVDCCD
+483 
-491 EHLWKFKTLDD
+491 
-502 LHRGN
+502 
-507 NWQVKPLKDIIKG
+507 DI
-520 HKIVRGSTGK
+520 
-530 QGYNLY
+530 
-536 IPVPKA
+536 
-542 TQYKE
+542 
-547 SQHIVDPYVM
+547 
-557 GALLG
+557 
-562 DGGFS
+562 
-567 CNQIYF
+567 
-573 TNTEEDVIQSVL
+573 
-585 DKTSSFGHWRKH
+585 
-597 NIQYRFNKGHGPNP
+597 
-611 LTDYILGY
+611 
-619 FGKIKGDKKFIPNE
+619 
-633 YMVDS
+633 
-638 IENRLQL
+638 
-645 VRGLIDTD
+645 
-653 GSVDKSGIVTFYSC
+653 
-667 NKRLAEDFADI
+667 
-678 IRSLGSRCIFR
+678 
-689 TQQRKDKSTEYT
+689 
-701 VRILERSDKWFTSQ
+701 
-715 KHLNKYNSRL
+715 
-725 SISRKANRK
+725 
-734 DELAIVSIQ
+734 
-743 KMGYQEPMQC
+743 
-753 ITVDNDDHMYLCG
+753 
-766 DYIPTHNTDV
+766 

-816 ISEVKELIIQGDPLV
+816 ISEVKELIMNNDPVV
-831 NQVLD
+831 NQVLE

-862 NTRNLMEGGVDV
+862 NTRNIMDGGVDV

-891 ASEQAL
+891 ASQQAL

-946 IWRPDKAPNL
+946 IWRPDRAPNL